1 LSAFVIHLF
10 FVFKGITNKNDTVSE
25 KLFTKYL
32 KNKPQLTKKILS
44 NIPIV
49 LKRLSSKRSLDIET
63 SLGLTFRIKR
73 KLRTAM
79 KNAKA
84 FKSKQKVGKGVAEP
98 RKPLS

>member
-1 LSAFVIHLF
+1 MSAFVIHLF

-44 NIPIV
+44 NSPIV

-63 SLGLTFRIKR
+63 SLGLTLRKKR
-73 KLRTAM
+73 RLRTAM
-79 KNAKA
+79 KNVKP
-84 FKSKQKVGKGVAEP
+84 FKDKQKVDKGVAEP
-98 RKPLS
+98 RKRFS